1 MITPEQRVHIR
12 RLYFAEHWKIGTIAA
27 ELNLHRDAVRHALEP
42 QRFSNRRYTASA
54 PLIEPYQPF
63 IEQTLQQYPRLRSTR
78 LYEMLVDRGYKGSV
92 CALRRHVAKVR
103 PASRH
108 EAFFKLNTLPGEQA
122 QVDWGSFGQLRI
134 GCGVRNLSCF
144 VLVLAW
150 SRATFARFTLD
161 QTLES
166 FLRCHAAAFE
176 TLRGVPRSILYD
188 NLKSVVLER
197 QGELVRFHPQI
208 LELAGHY
215 HFAPKPVGIARGNE
229 KGRVEKRIRDL
240 RESFFAARDFSTLD
254 DLNRQLDEW
263 IRRVVNARLVPGDT
277 SRTVEQALTE
287 ERERLLPLPEHAFA
301 HDYVR
306 ATRSGKHPYLR
317 FDRNDYSIPHTL
329 VRKPLTLVA
338 SDTQVR
344 IFDGNTEVAHH
355 CRSWDTGKQIE
366 SEAHL
371 QGLADE
377 KRKARE
383 YRGRNRL
390 NAACANA
397 TEFLG
402 HVALHGGHLG
412 GTTSRLLRLL
422 DQYGSEE
429 LNASIAVAQARGA
442 FDAQSVAHVLDQRRR
457 ARGAPIPIQ
466 AVLPDDPRIRD
477 LVLIPHSLDRY
488 DRLAVASGSCGEQ
501 SPASI
506 TQTSSEVDHD

>member
-1 MITPEQRVHIR
+1 MISPEQRAHIR
-12 RLYFAEHWKIGTIAA
+12 RLYFAEHWKVGTIAA
-27 ELNLHRDAVRHALEP
+27 ELSLHRDAVELALEP
-42 QRFSNRRYTASA
+42 KRFANRRFTPSA
-54 PLIEPYQPF
+54 TLIEPYQPF
-63 IEQTLQQYPRLRSTR
+63 IEQTLEQYPRLRSTR
-78 LYEMLVDRGYKGSV
+78 LFEMLADRGYKGSV
-92 CALRRHVAKVR
+92 CALRRYVAKVR

-122 QVDWGSFGQLRI
+122 QVDWGSFGKLRI
-134 GCGVRNLSCF
+134 GRGVRNLSCF
-144 VLVLAW
+144 VMVLAW

-166 FLRCHAAAFE
+166 FLRCHVAAFGA
-176 TLRGVPRSILYD
+176 LRGVPRSILYD

-197 QGELVRFHPQI
+197 QGDLVRFHPQI

-263 IRRVVNARLVPGDT
+263 IRRIVNARLVPGDT
-277 SRTVEQALTE
+277 AHTVEQALAE
-287 ERERLLPLPEHAFA
+287 EQERLLPLPEHVFA

-306 ATRSGKHPYLR
+306 AIRSGKHPYLR
-317 FDRNDYSIPHTL
+317 FDRNDYSIPHIL

-338 SDTQVR
+338 SDTDVR
-344 IFDGNTEVAHH
+344 VFDGNVEVANH
-355 CRSWDTGKQIE
+355 CRSWDTGRQIE
-366 SEAHL
+366 CEAHL
-371 QGLADE
+371 QGLSDE

-383 YRGRNRL
+383 SRGRNRL
-390 NAACANA
+390 NAGCPNA

-422 DQYGSEE
+422 DQYGPEE
-429 LNASIAVAQARGA
+429 LNTAIATAQARGA
-442 FDAQSVAHVLDQRRR
+442 FDAQSIAHLLDQRRR

-477 LVLIPHSLDRY
+477 LVLVPHSLDRY
-488 DRLAVASGSCGEQ
+488 DRLAVASGSCGEETL
-501 SPASI
+501 PPL
-506 TQTSSEVDHD
+506 TQTSSEADHD